1 MQTKFAKRSSS
12 AKCLIEN
19 IESNNNL
26 IPLSWLGG
34 ALKKSGRKHR
44 LRTEERGHHV
54 AHYKCIARSR
64 ASDSQQRMAV
74 TYMTEDGLRKLKE
87 ELHELET
94 VERPRV
100 IAAIA
105 EAREKGDL
113 SENAEYDAAKEAQGA
128 LETKIAQLKLRLM
141 DARVLD
147 ATDIKTDEV
156 QILTKVRVKQRNN
169 GQEKTFQ
176 LVTEGEANLAEGK
189 ISVTTPI
196 AKGLMGKKVG
206 EVAQVRVPAGVIE
219 FEILEISL

>member
-1 MQTKFAKRSSS
+1 
-12 AKCLIEN
+12 
-19 IESNNNL
+19 
-26 IPLSWLGG
+26 
-34 ALKKSGRKHR
+34 
-44 LRTEERGHHV
+44 
-54 AHYKCIARSR
+54 
-64 ASDSQQRMAV
+64 MAV
-74 TYMTEDGLRKLKE
+74 TYMTEEGLQKLKA

-141 DARVLD
+141 EARVLD

-156 QILTKVRVKQRNN
+156 QILTKVRVRQKNN
-169 GQEKTFQ
+169 GMEKTFQ

-206 EVAQVRVPAGVIE
+206 EIAQVKVPAGIIE